1 MKEVHTTRAPEET
14 WQLAASL
21 LPRMAEGAV
30 IALHGDLGAGKTTF
44 VQGLAQAMGVASP
57 VTSPTFALLGEYRGA
72 SQRLIH
78 LDLYRLSSPEELLDI
93 GFLDYLAAPNIVVVE
108 WPERAESLM
117 PPTAW
122 HLYFEAGED
131 SNTRRVRV
139 ENEPRMDTD

>member
-21 LPRMAEGAV
+21 LPRMTEGAV

-44 VQGLAQAMGVASP
+44 VQGLAQAMGVTSP
-57 VTSPTFALLGEYRGA
+57 VTSPTFSLLGEYRGA
-72 SQRLIH
+72 AQRLIH

-108 WPERAESLM
+108 WPERAETIM
-117 PPTAW
+117 PATAW
-122 HLYFEAGED
+122 HLHFEPGDEPH
-131 SNTRRVRV
+131 TRRVTIQHR
-139 ENEPRMDTD
+139 P

>member
-44 VQGLAQAMGVASP
+44 VQGLAQAMGVTSP
-57 VTSPTFALLGEYRGA
+57 VTSPTFSLLGEYRGA

-78 LDLYRLSSPEELLDI
+78 LDLYRMSSAEELLEI

-108 WPERAESLM
+108 WPERAETLM
-117 PPTAW
+117 PKTAW
-122 HLYFEAGED
+122 HLRFEPGDEPA
-131 SNTRRVRV
+131 TRRVTI
-139 ENEPRMDTD
+139 N